1 MDQPA
6 SSKMTHLDKQF
17 NDCTEEIRRIYCDQ
31 GKPLRE
37 TMNFFMHRRGLK
49 ARYLTIAPNLS
60 TYASI
65 LTKISM
71 RKWKAKLKDWG
82 FEKYSKAED
91 MAFIASKMQSRQAEG
106 KDTDFFVG
114 GKQIP
119 KEKMETF
126 MKRKKGVTENILS
139 PTAGKICIPHAQL
152 YLTD

>member
-6 SSKMTHLDKQF
+6 SSKMIHLDKQF
-17 NDCTEEIRRIYCDQ
+17 NNYKEEIRRIYCDQ
-31 GKPLRE
+31 GKPLKE
-37 TMNFFMHRRGLK
+37 TMDFFMHQRGLK

-71 RKWKAKLKDWG
+71 RKWKAKLKDWE

-91 MAFIASKMQSRQAEG
+91 MAFMASKMQSRQAEG
-106 KDTDFFVG
+106 KDTNFFVG

-126 MKRKKGVTENILS
+126 MKRKKGVAENILS
-139 PTAGKICIPHAQL
+139 PTTGKICIPHAKL